1 MSLGSLMPI
10 RDKGKTSKANERI
23 DTFQSLRFVAIMMI
37 VLHHVN
43 FMYQDGSSF
52 LPGGGPAGVSFF
64 VLLSGFVLTYAW
76 RERPFAFPLS
86 LRAHAVWLWSRIRKF
101 YFLHLLTFCLA
112 APMTCYGLWKSQEWG
127 LGIAETM
134 ANLLLVQSLVPVKD
148 VYFSYNAVSWYLSD
162 TMWFYLCLPACL
174 YLFRKW
180 HRSKMALLTGI
191 FMLQIIYNWICL
203 GSPYEHWLLYINPLY
218 RLTDFLIGG
227 CVCLM
232 AMDNRGGQTDI
243 QCTLLEGGSLLILV
257 AAFAI
262 YPYVPHGLTL
272 QLYWVPCMALLLY
285 AFAPQRGILSGLLL
299 QPGLVHLG
307 NISLEIFLLHQV
319 ILRYAGYGASKV
331 MGFSLA
337 DSPCLALGVLLVVI
351 IGCSEM
357 YSRMARCIQK

>member
-10 RDKGKTSKANERI
+10 RDKGKTSKANEHI

-86 LRAHAVWLWSRIRKF
+86 LRSHAVWLWSRIRKF

-232 AMDNRGGQTDI
+232 AMDNRGGADGHSMYVAGRGQSPYS
-243 QCTLLEGGSLLILV
+243 GGSFCNLSVCAPWPDTATVLGAVHGV
-257 AAFAI
+257 AA
-262 YPYVPHGLTL
+262 
-272 QLYWVPCMALLLY
+272 
-285 AFAPQRGILSGLLL
+285 
-299 QPGLVHLG
+299 
-307 NISLEIFLLHQV
+307 
-319 ILRYAGYGASKV
+319 LRICTAARHTFRFVVAAGAGAS
-331 MGFSLA
+331 GQYQSRNIPA
-337 DSPCLALGVLLVVI
+337 SSGYPALRWLWG
-351 IGCSEM
+351 
-357 YSRMARCIQK
+357 Q